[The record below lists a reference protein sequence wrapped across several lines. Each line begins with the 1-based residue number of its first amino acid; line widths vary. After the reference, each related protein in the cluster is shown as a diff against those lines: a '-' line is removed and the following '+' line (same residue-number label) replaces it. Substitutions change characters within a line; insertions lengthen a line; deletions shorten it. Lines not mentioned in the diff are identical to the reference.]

1 MTQSRDER
9 PQLDGAEEQFV
20 RLLAAHYA
28 PQPLTPA
35 RRVAWDEALWARLR
49 RQPRRMRLAPTLATA
64 AMALLITYIS
74 WSGLFTPLAHN
85 GGAGVNVPVASNAG
99 PWEYELFYAREL
111 TGTTEREDGAI
122 LPDDYLV
129 IARMFLDQ

>member
-9 PQLDGAEEQFV
+9 PQLDDTEEQFV

-49 RQPRRMRLAPTLATA
+49 RQPRRMRLAPALATA
-64 AMALLITYIS
+64 AMAMLLTYIS
-74 WSGLFTPLAHN
+74 WSGLFTPPAHD
-85 GGAGVNVPVASNAG
+85 GGAGVSVLVTSNAG
-99 PWEYELFYAREL
+99 PWEYELLYAREL
-111 TGTTEREDGAI
+111 TGTTEGEDGAI

-129 IARMFLDQ
+129 IARMFLDK